1 MRGPGWTKKNL
12 PAGRT
17 VRYFAP
23 HPGARTAPSM
33 NATDTPITHSNHPR
47 GVRRLWPYF
56 KPARLYFGG
65 GLLAGG
71 VFAAAS
77 GVGLPLVLYVVAP
90 VVFGKQDDLSTQS
103 QKVQEWA
110 RWLFGEHYADKLLLV
125 ACLALPLIF
134 FIRGV
139 SSFLNRYWTNKAG
152 FLMLEAL
159 RADVFQRLQQLPLAF
174 YHRHKSGDL
183 TSRLMTDTEQL
194 RNVVVQISGDIIK
207 QPLTLLGAVG
217 TLIVLAFLN
226 KSAVFLLVGMASIP
240 LLVLPLRAA
249 ARRIIKR
256 SRALTAQTGELTA
269 IVTESLQSPME
280 VQAYNLQEIQRDRFV
295 TQVRSILRLAMKTV
309 KYQAL
314 MHPGIEFVGAC
325 GFMVALYYGASH
337 GMSFEIFS
345 AMAAAMYMSYE
356 PVKKLSNINA
366 MLKIGTASLERLEHI
381 LDAEDSVPQPRLPQ
395 PLPAGPAPI
404 TFEHVSFTYAN
415 RDVSDVPTPALRDVH
430 LQIAPGEVVALVG
443 KSGAG
448 KSTFA
453 ALLPRFYDPTKGRVL
468 LGAVDLRAADK
479 TELRGRIA
487 LVPQMPTLFNASV
500 ADNIRMGR
508 PGAADL
514 EVRAAAQKAFVADF
528 IESLP
533 QGYDTMVGERGASLS
548 GGQRQ
553 RIAIARAF
561 LKDAPILILD
571 EAMSALDA
579 ESEAKVQKALE
590 VLIQGR
596 TTFMITHRFN
606 SLSLATRVLFFDGGR
621 ISGDGPPVAL
631 ARSHAEY
638 RMMTELQGLSRR

>member
-1 MRGPGWTKKNL
+1 LEKESSSQPVPSLLCGHTGLEPGWFMSVANT
-12 PAGRT
+12 PT
-17 VRYFAP
+17 S
-23 HPGARTAPSM
+23 HPQNAR
-33 NATDTPITHSNHPR
+33 
-47 GVRRLWPYF
+47 GFRRLWPYF
-56 KPARLYFGG
+56 KPARIYFIG
-65 GLLAGG
+65 GLLAGA

-77 GVGLPLVLYVVAP
+77 GVGLPMILYVVAP
-90 VVFGKQDDLSTQS
+90 VIFGKQDDVSQQS
-103 QKVQEWA
+103 RVVEEWA
-110 RWLFGEHYADKLLLV
+110 RWLFGEQYADRLLLV

-134 FIRGV
+134 LIRGV

-226 KSAVFLLVGMASIP
+226 QSAVFLLVGMASVP

-280 VQAYNLQEIQRDRFV
+280 VQAYNLQELQQDRFV
-295 TQVRSILRLAMKTV
+295 RQVRGIFRLAMKTV
-309 KYQAL
+309 KYQAM

-345 AMAAAMYMSYE
+345 AMAAAMYMAYE
-356 PVKKLSNINA
+356 PVKKLSSINA
-366 MLKIGTASLERLEHI
+366 MLKIGTASLERLEHV
-381 LDAEDSVPQPRLPQ
+381 LDADDTVPQPAQPQ
-395 PLPAGPAPI
+395 PLPPGAVPI
-404 TFEHVSFTYAN
+404 HFERVSFTYAK
-415 RDVSDVPTPALRDVH
+415 RDAADTPAPALRDIH
-430 LQIAPGEVVALVG
+430 LQIQPGEVVALVG

-453 ALLPRFYDPTKGRVL
+453 AMLPRFYDPTDGRVT
-468 LGAVDLRAADK
+468 LGAVDLRQVDKAA
-479 TELRGRIA
+479 LRERIA
-487 LVPQMPTLFNASV
+487 LVPQMPVLFNATIT
-500 ADNIRMGR
+500 DNIRVGR
-508 PGAADL
+508 LPATDA
-514 EVRAAAQKAFVADF
+514 EIRAAARKAFVADF
-528 IESLP
+528 IEALP
-533 QGYDTMVGERGASLS
+533 QGYDTLVGERGASLS

-571 EAMSALDA
+571 EATSALDS
-579 ESEAKVQKALE
+579 ESEARVQQALRE
-590 VLIQGR
+590 LVQGR
-596 TTFMITHRFN
+596 TTFMIAHRFS
-606 SLSLATRVLFFDGGR
+606 SLSLATRVLFFDAGH
-621 ISGDGPPVAL
+621 ITGDGAPEEL
-631 ARSHAEY
+631 RRSHAGFQQ
-638 RMMTELQGLSRR
+638 MVELQRL

>member
-1 MRGPGWTKKNL
+1 
-12 PAGRT
+12 
-17 VRYFAP
+17 
-23 HPGARTAPSM
+23 M
-33 NATDTPITHSNHPR
+33 NATQTPSALPAHSR
-47 GVRRLWPYF
+47 GFRRLWPYF
-56 KPARLYFGG
+56 KPARIYFIG
-65 GLLAGG
+65 GLIAGA

-77 GVGLPLVLYVVAP
+77 GVGLPMILYVVAP
-90 VVFGKQDDLSTQS
+90 VIFGKQGEASQQS
-103 QKVQEWA
+103 QWVTEGA
-110 RWLFGEHYADKLLLV
+110 RWLFGETYTDKLLLV

-134 FIRGV
+134 LVRGL

-152 FLMLEAL
+152 FLLLEAL
-159 RADVFQRLQQLPLAF
+159 RTDVFQRLQQLPLAF

-194 RNVVVQISGDIIK
+194 RNMIVHISADIIK
-207 QPLTLLGAVG
+207 QPLTLLGTVG
-217 TLIVLAFLN
+217 TLIFLAFLH
-226 KSAVFLLVGMASIP
+226 KSAVFILVGMASVP
-240 LLVLPLRAA
+240 LLVLPLRAV
-249 ARRIIKR
+249 ARRLIKR

-280 VQAYNLQEIQRDRFV
+280 VQAYNLQEIQRHRFV
-295 TQVRSILRLAMKTV
+295 TQVRSIFRLAMKSV

-345 AMAAAMYMSYE
+345 AMAAAMYMAYE

-366 MLKIGTASLERLEHI
+366 MLKIGTASLERLEHV
-381 LDAEDSVPQPRLPQ
+381 LEAEDSVPQPAQPQ
-395 PLPAGPAPI
+395 PLPAGAAPI
-404 TFEHVSFTYAN
+404 TFAHVSFTYAK
-415 RDVSDVPTPALRDVH
+415 RHAADTPAPALRDID
-430 LQIAPGEVVALVG
+430 LQIQPGEVVALVG

-453 ALLPRFYDPTKGRVL
+453 ALLPRFYDPTAGQVQ
-468 LGAVDLRAADK
+468 LGAVDLRQADK
-479 TELRGRIA
+479 TELRNRIA

-500 ADNIRMGR
+500 AENIRMGR
-508 PGAADL
+508 PAATDA
-514 EVRAAAQKAFVADF
+514 EVRAAAAKAFVADF

-533 QGYDTMVGERGASLS
+533 QGYDTMVGERGAALS

-596 TTFMITHRFN
+596 TTFMITHRFS
-606 SLSLATRVLFFDGGR
+606 SLSLATRVLFFDEGR
-621 ISGDGPPVAL
+621 ITGDGAPEEL
-631 ARSHAEY
+631 TRTHTGY
-638 RMMTELQGLSRR
+638 RNMTELQRLD